1 MHRQWFWPSVLEQL
15 LLRQPLQQG
24 HAQALMG
31 AWRWE
36 ELAPVQMGVSG
47 GPAVQGAPVSLDLLP
62 PVLQGRGA
70 GYLRHR
76 GDDAGTLQHFY
87 GCGRD
92 RCGTWGPHRQTWQ
105 QEPPQARWGQPMFW
119 KPGGGQSQGP
129 ASRQP
134 QCFGTGMGFCFLFAP
149 GWHPD
154 LAKLAPLQR
163 SLGIRSVPCL
173 TFWGHWSI
181 PQARRSGVGCC
192 GCRPVEPHGPGPV
205 GGVVRRCDPWPWG
218 VGRSGL
224 DRTQADGP
232 CGGVGI
238 SHGQA

>member
-1 MHRQWFWPSVLEQL
+1 MVLAQCAGAVVAAAAAAAGARPGADGGLAMGGVGAGADGGFWRPCS
-15 LLRQPLQQG
+15 
-24 HAQALMG
+24 A
-31 AWRWE
+31 
-36 ELAPVQMGVSG
+36 
-47 GPAVQGAPVSLDLLP
+47 
-62 PVLQGRGA
+62 RGA
-70 GYLRHR
+70 SVAGFAAPGTAR
-76 GDDAGTLQHFY
+76 GRCWIPATQGGDGAGTLQHFY

-134 QCFGTGMGFCFLFAP
+134 QCFGTGMGLCFLFAP
-149 GWHPD
+149 GCHPD
-154 LAKLAPLQR
+154 LAKLAPLRR

-192 GCRPVEPHGPGPV
+192 GCRPVEPHGPGPGPV

-238 SHGQA
+238 SHGQE